1 LKPVTP
7 HLKIRS
13 RKKKVITKKTRKF
26 SRKASDNSGFVAPS
40 APPKVDAPT
49 DAEIRKILRD
59 DTGTFGESQCHFV
72 RRSSRQPS
80 KSILNSASVRDL
92 LDKLKCNDSDMVVL
106 KLKQYLN
113 DPDIPSVIMDATF
126 DALEE
131 NTNCQA
137 LYIQVRI
144 AICWNT
150 IFSMR
155 LYALLLFSFFLK
167 SFTSAFFIEL

>member
-1 LKPVTP
+1 
-7 HLKIRS
+7 
-13 RKKKVITKKTRKF
+13 
-26 SRKASDNSGFVAPS
+26 
-40 APPKVDAPT
+40 
-49 DAEIRKILRD
+49 LRD

-137 LYIQVRI
+137 LYIQVRM
-144 AICWNT
+144 AVCWKNST
-150 IFSMR
+150 YLV
-155 LYALLLFSFFLK
+155 LYSLSLSLTNNHTCLLYRTLIMQCL
-167 SFTSAFFIEL
+167 TTR